1 MKKKPLKIRL
11 GEIAEIVQGQIV
23 GNENREISGVAP
35 FETACESDISFAS
48 DAKFI
53 KQMDN
58 SNAGA
63 LIVPLSCKPA
73 AKDLILVEN
82 PKAVFAKVMGLFYP
96 PPESEMSLS
105 DKASWGEA
113 FTHGKDVAI
122 APFVCIANHVT
133 VGDRVCIHPSVA
145 IGDGVVIGN
154 DVVIESNVTI
164 LARCT
169 IGNRVIIHAGTVIG
183 SDGFGFAVDKGRYVK
198 IPQTGNVV
206 IEDDVEIG
214 ANNTIDRATF
224 GSTMIKCGVKTDN
237 LVHIAHNVTV
247 GENTVIVAQVGI
259 AGSVNI
265 GKQVILAGQS
275 AIAQQ
280 LTIGDHAIV
289 GPQSGIAKSIAE
301 NEVITGTPGMPHRQ
315 YLKVQRIVRKLP
327 ELNKAVLNL
336 EKRLKKIEAQIKG
349 VL

>member
-1 MKKKPLKIRL
+1 MIKKPLKIRL
-11 GEIAEIVQGQIV
+11 GEIAEIVRGRIV
-23 GNENREISGVAP
+23 GNENRQISGVAP
-35 FETACESDISFAS
+35 FEAACESDISFAA

-58 SNAGA
+58 SRAGA
-63 LIVPLSCKPA
+63 LIVPLGCNSA
-73 AKDLILVEN
+73 VKDLILVEN
-82 PKAVFAKVMGLFYP
+82 PKAMFAKVMGLFYP
-96 PPESEMSLS
+96 PPEPEMSLS

-113 FTHGKDVAI
+113 FSHGEGVVI
-122 APFVCIANHVT
+122 APFVCIGNHVT
-133 VGDRVCIHPSVA
+133 VGDRVCIQSNVA

-154 DVVIESNVTI
+154 DVVIEANVTI
-164 LARCT
+164 LERCT

-183 SDGFGFAVDKGRYVK
+183 SDGFGFAVDGGRYLK
-198 IPQTGNVV
+198 IPQTGDVV

-224 GSTMIKCGVKTDN
+224 GSTMIKRGVKTDN
-237 LVHIAHNVTV
+237 LVHIAHNVKV
-247 GENTVIVAQVGI
+247 GEDTVIVAQVGI
-259 AGSVNI
+259 SGSVTI

-275 AIAQQ
+275 AVTQH

-336 EKRLKKIEAQIKG
+336 EKRLKKLEEQI
-349 VL
+349 L